1 MKLQALLWV
10 MGPIGAL
17 AIGAPLY
24 LKHQVLV
31 QPTWAE
37 TTTVSLSDPKALA
50 AARAT
55 ATAKLRAAASLSK
68 PVDRP
73 ASSGLNSVASP
84 SASAMSSPVASPEGL
99 SLNSQELTAIAA
111 SEADRLSQKFGIP
124 GVAQSVSAH
133 IADGKLEG
141 GVTVNLS
148 ALPPNSL
155 SSQERSALESV
166 LKTIIPELSNQD
178 IYIGLSGQPIVTD
191 GQVEWGPNLRIHIGG
206 LALSVEQVAQKV
218 GINEGDLRHEL
229 NRVLA
234 QFKVSNIAIEGDQL
248 KIQAQP

>member
-1 MKLQALLWV
+1 MKLQALLWAI
-10 MGPIGAL
+10 GPIGAL
-17 AIGAPLY
+17 AIGTPLY

-37 TTTVSLSDPKALA
+37 TTTVSLADPKALES
-50 AARAT
+50 ARAI
-55 ATAKLRAAASLSK
+55 ATAKLRAAAALSK

-73 ASSGLNSVASP
+73 SSSGLTPAASP
-84 SASAMSSPVASPEGL
+84 GSSVSSSPVASEGL
-99 SLNSQELTAIAA
+99 SINSQELTAIAA
-111 SEADRLSQKFGIP
+111 SEADRLSQQLGIP

-148 ALPPNSL
+148 ALPPNLL

-166 LKTIIPELSNQD
+166 LKSIMPELGKQD

-206 LALSVEQVAQKV
+206 IALSVEQVAQKG

-234 QFKVSNIAIEGDQL
+234 QLKVSSVAIEGDKLRIQGQL
-248 KIQAQP
+248 

>member
-17 AIGAPLY
+17 AIGTPLY
-24 LKHQVLV
+24 VKQQVLSR
-31 QPTWAE
+31 PSWTETA
-37 TTTVSLSDPKALA
+37 TTTLSLSDSKSLA

-55 ATAKLRAAASLSK
+55 ATSKIQAATREARSQ
-68 PVDRP
+68 
-73 ASSGLNSVASP
+73 SSANS
-84 SASAMSSPVASPEGL
+84 SASEPATASV
-99 SLNSQELTAIAA
+99 SLNSAEITALAA